1 MRDAVAWCL
10 RRARTWVALAAAC
23 VATLLASGDG
33 KAGWTATVAAAT
45 FGLAALSMRAHFLD
59 EHPDRP
65 DPRQVR
71 HDEMVAAIL
80 RRYHGVHEAPKTT
93 RKERRAAERAR
104 RLEEDLASKLA
115 ALKQPYRPE

>member
-33 KAGWTATVAAAT
+33 KAGWTATVAVAT

-65 DPRQVR
+65 DPKQVR

-80 RRYHGVHEAPKTT
+80 RRYHGVHEAPRTT
-93 RKERRAAERAR
+93 RKQRRAE
-104 RLEEDLASKLA
+104 ASMA